1 MTRTLKHFTG
11 RDSSQRVGVTR
22 LRVLALIVSATQR
35 GMPLT
40 FREIGKVLGI
50 AVNAVRGHIVALRRD
65 GMVAPS
71 GGSRTLRASC
81 VFLTMDELEE
91 ASR

>member
-11 RDSSQRVGVTR
+11 RDSSQRVGQTR
-22 LRVLALIVSATQR
+22 LRVLAIIVSATQR

-40 FREIGKVLGI
+40 FRELARVLG
-50 AVNAVRGHIVALRRD
+50 VTQNAVVGHVRGLRRD

-71 GGSRTLRASC
+71 GGSRTLRATC
-81 VFLTMDELEE
+81 AFTPADQLETT
-91 ASR
+91 R